1 MSQQQQQQAAGALTI
16 DAIKTEGF
24 LARKLAEKCSIIEAM
39 IDALN
44 QARARIQELE
54 AERAACQDVPRE
66 KEPA

>member
-54 AERAACQDVPRE
+54 AAQMAAKAEQ
-66 KEPA
+66 KEPKE

>member
-54 AERAACQDVPRE
+54 AERQALKAEQ

>member
-54 AERAACQDVPRE
+54 AERQALKAEQ
-66 KEPA
+66 KEPKE

>member
-54 AERAACQDVPRE
+54 AAQTAAKAEQ
-66 KEPA
+66 KEPKE

>member
-1 MSQQQQQQAAGALTI
+1 MSQQQQQQVAGALTI

-54 AERAACQDVPRE
+54 AAQMAAKAEQ
-66 KEPA
+66 KEPKE